1 MTKPIDPELLEAM
14 AQHRT
19 SRRRFLGMGGLAL
32 GGLAMGPTLLA
43 ACSSD
48 SNSSGGGS
56 SDGIT
61 VLNWPLYIEGDEPST
76 SATLKG
82 FTSSTGIKVDYRNS
96 IDGNESFN
104 TKYQATLEKGQG
116 IGADLIVLTSWN
128 SPIRR
133 T

>member
-82 FTSSTGIKVDYRNS
+82 FTDSTGIKVDYRNS
-96 IDGNESFN
+96 IE
-104 TKYQATLEKGQG
+104 TTL
-116 IGADLIVLTSWN
+116 
-128 SPIRR
+128 R
-133 T
+133 TFYKQ

>member
-48 SNSSGGGS
+48 SSSSGGGS

-82 FTSSTGIKVDYRNS
+82 FTTKIAI
-96 IDGNESFN
+96 IDMVWGTFLSASVSAASVWILRLL
-104 TKYQATLEKGQG
+104 K
-116 IGADLIVLTSWN
+116 I
-128 SPIRR
+128 
-133 T
+133 